1 MKRRIRRE
9 DGVALMMA
17 LMVMMT
23 LSIVTVTAV
32 TFTSSTTRH
41 ANRSKSDQQAY
52 ALAEAGLNN
61 ALSQLASHY
70 PNTTTQYDS
79 SWVSGST
86 GVALAGGTS
95 TWSGSFASNKWT
107 LTGTGTI
114 KNPDSGVT
122 RTKTLTSYVDVTS
135 STGLTGAYAYGFFM
149 GDPNSCTT
157 FENGAVVTTSIYIA
171 GCLNLV
177 GSAQIK
183 EPNLLQHTIGIH
195 VGKDLSLANS
205 GTTVGTFVGAVPTWS
220 IASANIVG
228 TIAAPSGACIYASV
242 RQACGTSSYVYSN
255 TAITRNT
262 SSVPMPSYNID
273 TVYAMASG
281 KWKDA
286 VCSTGT
292 QPFETDYTRNG
303 SAGSVRLIR
312 WNAAGAGSA
321 MPSFDCTVYSNG
333 NTGTYVGR
341 LKWTK
346 GTAQTDSSLYIDG
359 TVFLDGSFDALN
371 IDGGS
376 YTGNGTLYVDG
387 KIHFDNASALCGP
400 VSSGSAVLSS
410 SGGCN
415 SAWQP
420 SLGELLL
427 VSCNASASS
436 GAACNSAGSWS
447 MQMSGNSIVHYTG
460 GALVTGEYYVTNSGT
475 VVGPVWANYADLTG
489 AAQIT
494 PFTSLPSGAPSSGST
509 GYSIGAPYNYH

>member
-1 MKRRIRRE
+1 MKTRLRRE

-32 TFTSSTTRH
+32 AFTSSTTRH

-122 RTKTLTSYVDVTS
+122 RTKTLTTTVDVSS

-157 FENGAVVTTSIYIA
+157 FENGAVIKTSIYIS
-171 GCLNLV
+171 GCLNLLGTGKIV
-177 GSAQIK
+177 
-183 EPNLLQHTIGIH
+183 EPDLTKHTLSIH
-195 VGKDLSLANS
+195 VGKDLTLANS
-205 GTTVGTFVGAVPTWS
+205 STTVGTFSGASPTWA
-220 IASANIVG
+220 IALANIVG
-228 TIAAPSGACIYASV
+228 SNSLLQPCVYALV
-242 RQACGTSSYVYSN
+242 RQACTTAAYVNAQSV
-255 TAITRNT
+255 TRVS

-273 TVYAMASG
+273 TVYSMANG

-312 WNAAGAGSA
+312 WNNAGAGSA
-321 MPSFDCTVYSNG
+321 MSSFDCTVYSNG

-387 KIHFDNASALCGP
+387 KVHFDNASALCGP
-400 VSSGSAVLSS
+400 VSSGSAVLGS

-415 SAWQP
+415 SAWDP
-420 SLGELLL
+420 SLGSMLI
-427 VSCNASASS
+427 VSCNAISGLASQ
-436 GAACNSAGSWS
+436 ACNSAASWS
-447 MQMSGNSIVHYTG
+447 MQMSGNNIIHYTG
-460 GALVTGEYYVTNSGT
+460 GSLVSGEYYVTNSGT

>member
-1 MKRRIRRE
+1 MKRRIRKD
-9 DGVALMMA
+9 DGVALVMA
-17 LMVMMT
+17 LCVMMT
-23 LSIVTVTAV
+23 LAIVLTT
-32 TFTSSTTRH
+32 TLTITSASTRH
-41 ANRSKSDQQAY
+41 ASRSRADQQAF
-52 ALAEAGLNN
+52 ALAESGLNN
-61 ALSQLASHY
+61 ALSQLASNY
-70 PNTTTQYDS
+70 PNSTTQYS
-79 SWVSGST
+79 NSWVSGST
-86 GVALAGGTS
+86 GVALAGGTT
-95 TWSGSFASNKWT
+95 TWSGSFSTSTGNWT

-114 KNPDSGVT
+114 KNPDTGVT
-122 RTKTLTSYVDVTS
+122 RTKTVTATVPVNS

-157 FENGAVVTTSIYIA
+157 FENGASVTTSIYIA
-171 GCLNLV
+171 GCLNLL

-205 GTTVGTFVGAVPTWS
+205 STTVGTFVGAVPTWA

-228 TIAAPSGACIYASV
+228 SNALLQPCVYAGV
-242 RQACGTSSYVYSN
+242 RQACGTAAYVNAQSV
-255 TAITRNT
+255 TRVTN
-262 SSVPMPSYNID
+262 SVPLPSYNID
-273 TVYAMASG
+273 TVYAMA

-286 VCSTGT
+286 SCSVGT

-303 SAGSVRLIR
+303 SVGTTRLIR

-333 NTGTYVGR
+333 STGTYVGELR
-341 LKWTK
+341 WTK
-346 GTAQTDSSLYIDG
+346 GTAQTNSSLYVDG
-359 TVFLDGSFDALN
+359 TIFVDGSIDALN

-376 YTGNGTLYVDG
+376 YTGNGTIYVDG
-387 KIHFDNASALCGP
+387 KVHFDNASALCGP
-400 VSSGSAVLSS
+400 VASGSAVLSS

-420 SLGELLL
+420 SLRSLLL
-427 VSCNASASS
+427 VSCNATLGSA
-436 GAACNSAGSWS
+436 AQACNSAGSWS

-460 GALVTGEYYVTNSGT
+460 GALVSGEYYVTNSGT

-509 GYSIGAPYNYH
+509 GYTLGVPSNYH